1 MLPLFTKCNVCI
13 IWSIWPIECLCSIR
27 CWANFELPLPNLKSL
42 KCSRYLTRNFLP
54 VCPTYFM
61 LQSMHVN
68 WYMPHLLNLSVFEVM
83 LCWAKILRIV
93 FWVLYATLILVLRK
107 ILVIYLVCLSVHV
120 KVAHFVFCCFLRAVD
135 NSGCR
140 RTNPPP
146 PTNTNHKHNHNCQP
160 HALLLFYYY
169 NNYYYYY

>member
-1 MLPLFTKCNVCI
+1 
-13 IWSIWPIECLCSIR
+13 
-27 CWANFELPLPNLKSL
+27 
-42 KCSRYLTRNFLP
+42 
-54 VCPTYFM
+54 
-61 LQSMHVN
+61 
-68 WYMPHLLNLSVFEVM
+68 MPHLLNLSVFEVM
-83 LCWAKILRIV
+83 LCWTKILRIV

-160 HALLLFYYY
+160 HALLLLLLLIVLLLLLILPLQLLLLLFVLQYIHCLSVPITQFFFSSSTETLQR
-169 NNYYYYY
+169 NNFDGVLDILRGET